1 MSAARRAQRDIAP
14 GPTAGDLADRW
25 KGIGREYGAAFDLQ
39 QRSARDADVDR
50 AAPRIARPA
59 GRPARRYGKAAGGDG
74 RGAKLIGFDGRPPT
88 HPARSDESRDGKKW
102 C

>member
-1 MSAARRAQRDIAP
+1 MSEVGDLSAAGRAQRDIAP

-74 RGAKLIGFDGRPPT
+74 RGEKLIGFEDRKSVVT
-88 HPARSDESRDGKKW
+88 GKGV
-102 C
+102 